1 MNLSA
6 TTPRQRALGLR
17 PWQVGRLEARAKP
30 GLRAADALNGSHDVQ
45 RERDE
50 PVVIGVGQFTL
61 GLRPDELVWIELRRV
76 ARKAVHQNPGMSLEK
91 GPDVPAPMNCPAIPQ
106 QDERS
111 TQMAEQLAKERDDLG
126 ARDVAHV
133 EIEVQPEAVT
143 TRVTVSAEMTEI
155 VSRR

>member
-1 MNLSA
+1 M
-6 TTPRQRALGLR
+6 
-17 PWQVGRLEARAKP
+17 
-30 GLRAADALNGSHDVQ
+30 Q

-106 QDERS
+106 QGERS
-111 TQMAEQLAKERDDLG
+111 TVSPPALKSGWSKTSKTSFGYSPSMSRSTFRRAQDRTRIPIAPRRGDGGLVQLVLSAMRG
-126 ARDVAHV
+126 ARRIKTYSFGGG
-133 EIEVQPEAVT
+133 IERGGEAG
-143 TRVTVSAEMTEI
+143 
-155 VSRR
+155 